1 MQLVNETGQPVYYSI
16 SSPSSGDCGTIE
28 IDGIADW
35 PQYDNQTNVRV
46 GFVPVAPAESFSV
59 TVDNTKPGMQ
69 VEMAVK
75 AE

>member
-1 MQLVNETGQPVYYSI
+1 MKLVNETGQPVFYSI
-16 SSPSSGDCGTIE
+16 SYPGAGDCGTIPV
-28 IDGIADW
+28 DGIADW
-35 PQYDNQTNVRV
+35 PQYDNQENVTV
-46 GFVPVAPAESFSV
+46 NFVPVAPAESFAV